1 MCKPSTNKLNLH
13 LDTMSIPFRLGPR
26 TVCCYSVQQSYAPR
40 REANG
45 CFPLWCTAL
54 HDHDLHAPKREANG
68 CFPLWCTA
76 LHDHDLQAQMCG
88 HSIDASLFGAQ
99 LCMTMISKAQMCGQW
114 MLPSLMHSFA
124 WPLHAPK
131 RGANGCSPLWCT
143 ALHDH
148 DLKGTDVWPMDAS
161 LFDAQLCMPRH
172 KCVWPMDASLFDA
185 QLCFYS

>member
-1 MCKPSTNKLNLH
+1 M
-13 LDTMSIPFRLGPR
+13 D
-26 TVCCYSVQQSYAPR
+26 AP
-40 REANG
+40 
-45 CFPLWCTAL
+45 
-54 HDHDLHAPKREANG
+54 
-68 CFPLWCTA
+68 
-76 LHDHDLQAQMCG
+76 
-88 HSIDASLFGAQ
+88 LFGAQ
-99 LCMTMISKAQMCGQW
+99 LCMAMISKAQMCGQW

-131 RGANGCSPLWCT
+131 RGANECSPLWCT
-143 ALHDH
+143 DLHDH